1 MMIKRLLLLVSVMGL
16 AVASAASNFNLNF
29 YQPTVVN
36 GTTLK
41 IGEAKLEIR
50 DNKAIVKQGKTS
62 VEANIKVETANSKYL
77 YTTIGYKDADNH
89 QIKDITLAGT
99 TTKLVF
105 EKSVLKRRQ
114 HLIVRQT
121 DTGELQ
127 IPAKMSQRLQTGER
141 GGGKVGR
148 PCVVIPA
155 QRVDRR
161 IGRKRRIGR
170 ERDELPPTLLPK
182 LDL

>member
-1 MMIKRLLLLVSVMGL
+1 MIKRALLLVSVMGL

-41 IGEAKLEIR
+41 VGEAKLEIR

-62 VEANIKVETANSKYL
+62 VEANVKVESSTNKYL
-77 YTTIGYKDADNH
+77 YTTIGYKDGDNH

-105 EKSVLKRRQ
+105 E
-114 HLIVRQT
+114 
-121 DTGELQ
+121 
-127 IPAKMSQRLQTGER
+127 
-141 GGGKVGR
+141 
-148 PCVVIPA
+148 
-155 QRVDRR
+155 
-161 IGRKRRIGR
+161 
-170 ERDELPPTLLPK
+170 
-182 LDL
+182 

>member
-1 MMIKRLLLLVSVMGL
+1 MIKRLVLLVSVMGL

-41 IGEAKLEIR
+41 IGEAKLEVR

-62 VEANIKVETANSKYL
+62 VEANVKVETGSNKYL
-77 YTTIGYKDADNH
+77 YTTVGYKEGDNH

-105 EKSVLKRRQ
+105 EQ
-114 HLIVRQT
+114 
-121 DTGELQ
+121 
-127 IPAKMSQRLQTGER
+127 
-141 GGGKVGR
+141 
-148 PCVVIPA
+148 
-155 QRVDRR
+155 
-161 IGRKRRIGR
+161 
-170 ERDELPPTLLPK
+170 
-182 LDL
+182 

>member
-50 DNKAIVKQGKTS
+50 ENKAIVKQGKTS

-105 EKSVLKRRQ
+105 E
-114 HLIVRQT
+114 
-121 DTGELQ
+121 
-127 IPAKMSQRLQTGER
+127 
-141 GGGKVGR
+141 
-148 PCVVIPA
+148 
-155 QRVDRR
+155 
-161 IGRKRRIGR
+161 
-170 ERDELPPTLLPK
+170 
-182 LDL
+182 

>member
-1 MMIKRLLLLVSVMGL
+1 MIKRAFLLVSMMGL

-41 IGEAKLEIR
+41 VGEAKLEIR

-62 VEANIKVETANSKYL
+62 VEANVKVESSTNKYL
-77 YTTIGYKDADNH
+77 YTTIGYKDGDNH

-105 EKSVLKRRQ
+105 E
-114 HLIVRQT
+114 
-121 DTGELQ
+121 
-127 IPAKMSQRLQTGER
+127 
-141 GGGKVGR
+141 
-148 PCVVIPA
+148 
-155 QRVDRR
+155 
-161 IGRKRRIGR
+161 
-170 ERDELPPTLLPK
+170 
-182 LDL
+182 

>member
-1 MMIKRLLLLVSVMGL
+1 MMIKRALLLVSVMGF

-41 IGEAKLEIR
+41 VGEAKLEIR

-62 VEANIKVETANSKYL
+62 VEANVKVESSNNKYL
-77 YTTIGYKDADNH
+77 YTTIGYKDGDNH

-105 EKSVLKRRQ
+105 E
-114 HLIVRQT
+114 
-121 DTGELQ
+121 
-127 IPAKMSQRLQTGER
+127 
-141 GGGKVGR
+141 
-148 PCVVIPA
+148 
-155 QRVDRR
+155 
-161 IGRKRRIGR
+161 
-170 ERDELPPTLLPK
+170 
-182 LDL
+182 

>member
-1 MMIKRLLLLVSVMGL
+1 MMIKRALLLVSVMGL

-41 IGEAKLEIR
+41 VGEAKLEIR

-62 VEANIKVETANSKYL
+62 VEANVKVESSTNKYL
-77 YTTIGYKDADNH
+77 YTTIGYKDGDNH

-105 EKSVLKRRQ
+105 E
-114 HLIVRQT
+114 
-121 DTGELQ
+121 
-127 IPAKMSQRLQTGER
+127 
-141 GGGKVGR
+141 
-148 PCVVIPA
+148 
-155 QRVDRR
+155 
-161 IGRKRRIGR
+161 
-170 ERDELPPTLLPK
+170 
-182 LDL
+182 

>member
-16 AVASAASNFNLNF
+16 AVASAASNFSLNF

-77 YTTIGYKDADNH
+77 YTTIGYKDAENH

-105 EKSVLKRRQ
+105 E
-114 HLIVRQT
+114 
-121 DTGELQ
+121 
-127 IPAKMSQRLQTGER
+127 
-141 GGGKVGR
+141 
-148 PCVVIPA
+148 
-155 QRVDRR
+155 
-161 IGRKRRIGR
+161 
-170 ERDELPPTLLPK
+170 
-182 LDL
+182 

>member
-77 YTTIGYKDADNH
+77 YTTIGYKDAENH
-89 QIKDITLAGT
+89 QIKDITIAGT

-105 EKSVLKRRQ
+105 E
-114 HLIVRQT
+114 
-121 DTGELQ
+121 
-127 IPAKMSQRLQTGER
+127 
-141 GGGKVGR
+141 
-148 PCVVIPA
+148 
-155 QRVDRR
+155 
-161 IGRKRRIGR
+161 
-170 ERDELPPTLLPK
+170 
-182 LDL
+182 